1 MEKRTGTVKKIV
13 SERGFGFIK
22 DQEKDYFFHFSN
34 MVDPEKFKQLE
45 VGDKVE
51 FNISQDKANRDIAI
65 NIKGADI

>member
-1 MEKRTGTVKKIV
+1 MEKRTGIVKNIV

-22 DQEKDYFFHFSN
+22 DQKKDYFFHFSN

-51 FNISQDKANRDIAI
+51 FDISQDKANRDVAI
-65 NIKGADI
+65 DIKEI